1 MSMTTNHWLAAIA
14 IAALAFHL
22 GRTKGATPA
31 ATPTN
36 HGEIQ
41 QTGDWWTYAGSWA

>member
-1 MSMTTNHWLAAIA
+1 MSITTNHVLAAIA
-14 IAALAFHL
+14 IAALAFTL
-22 GRTKGATPA
+22 GKRQAKPA
-31 ATPTN
+31 AAPTN